1 MRGLALRE
9 DGEFDG
15 EAVRACRCGMLGFVY
30 GGEEA
35 GGVMDAVGVGSYFF
49 TSCLRDCRCS

>member
-1 MRGLALRE
+1 MRGLALGG

-15 EAVRACRCGMLGFVY
+15 EGLRACWCEMLGFVY

-35 GGVMDAVGVGSYFF
+35 GDVVDAVGVGTYI
-49 TSCLRDCRCS
+49 LADLL